1 VRFGLF
7 GTGPWAT
14 EVHGPALAAHPAAEL
29 VGVWGRNPA
38 KAAALAGTLGTR
50 PYDDVDALISDVEA
64 VAVALPP
71 DVQAPIALRAA
82 RAGRHLLLDKPV
94 ALSIADADAI
104 LAEVDSRRL
113 ASLVFFT
120 RRFQPEVDRFVR
132 DAARTRWDGGHSVL
146 HASIFA
152 TDSPYGAS
160 PWRRERGGLWDI
172 GPHALAALLPA
183 LGEVERVAAMTGPH
197 DTAYVLLQHRGGAVS
212 TMSLTLAAPPAA
224 TTWETVLY
232 GPAGPVAVPGG
243 TATAVAA
250 FGTAIGELL
259 DQAGGT
265 GPGHPCDIRLGRD
278 VVAILAAADAA
289 RTGGTVVP
297 VVPVV
302 SAPRAA
308 G

>member
-14 EVHGPALAAHPAAEL
+14 DVHGPALAAHPQAEL

-38 KAAALAGTLGTR
+38 KAAALAGTLGVH
-50 PYDDVDALISDVEA
+50 PYDDVDALISDVDA

-71 DVQAPIALRAA
+71 DVQASIALRAA

-94 ALSIADADAI
+94 ALTVADADAI
-104 LAEVDSRRL
+104 VAEVAGRGL

-120 RRFQPEVDRFVR
+120 NRF
-132 DAARTRWDGGHSVL
+132 RTPTEEFLRETAQTPWFSGRAVL
-146 HASIFA
+146 HASIFR

-160 PWRRERGGLWDI
+160 PWRRDRGGLWDI
-172 GPHALAALLPA
+172 GPHALSLLLPA
-183 LGEVERVAAMTGPH
+183 LGEVERVSAMTGPY
-197 DTAYVLLQHRGGAVS
+197 DTAQVLLQHRAGAVS
-212 TMSLTLAAPPAA
+212 TMSLTLDAPPAA
-224 TTWETVLY
+224 IEFETVLY
-232 GPAGPVAVPGG
+232 GPAGAVTVPNGP
-243 TATAVAA
+243 ATPLEA

-259 DQAGGT
+259 GQVDGAAA
-265 GPGHPCDIRLGRD
+265 GHPCDVRLGRD

-289 RTGGTVVP
+289 RTGGTVVAVAP
-297 VVPVV
+297 RV